1 MGFSKKL
8 FLSSGAAK
16 AETLA
21 RVRAGE
27 RLPAALVHPSPG
39 RLTWMVDSAAAGQPE
54 RETQVDEYGQA

>member
-1 MGFSKKL
+1 VL
-8 FLSSGAAK
+8 NAARQVTFLVSGAAK

-39 RLTWMVDSAAAGQPE
+39 RLTWMVDRDAAG
-54 RETQVDEYGQA
+54 ET